1 MAGRRTSLKS
11 VEALRAVAAGAVV
24 VHHTLFMLVNN
35 AGYSFVVW
43 ESGAAGVDLFF
54 CISGF
59 VMTYAH
65 AGDFQAL
72 HASRTFLLRRLIR
85 IAPLYWLVTTLVAAG
100 LWFVPQL
107 FPNLRFD
114 WLNVI
119 LSYGFLLSRTSNGD
133 ITTVVSVGWTLCFEA
148 YFYVIFAILLNWPRR
163 YFLLVAALI
172 FATGILVG
180 LSGLPIP
187 PPATVAVRPLLIEF
201 LFGVVIGLVFL
212 KDKALPLPLSILL
225 VIGSAVVLGISA
237 PPDDWRRLALWG
249 LPCAMILAAGLS
261 WERSG
266 MRVPK
271 WLIALGAS
279 SYSLYL
285 VHNLVISL
293 VGKVWKFFHL
303 SYVPPVVPGV
313 VAFVAALAVAHV
325 IYIWLEKP
333 LIDWLR
339 QRFLRRPKSAAAV
352 STGAATDLPR
362 FERVPPWPEQL
373 QN

>member
-1 MAGRRTSLKS
+1 MAGRRVPLKS

-24 VHHTLFMLVNN
+24 VHHALFMLVHN

-65 AGDFQAL
+65 AGDFQTP
-72 HASRTFLLRRLIR
+72 HASRSFLLRRLIR
-85 IAPLYWLVTTLVAAG
+85 IAPLYWLVTTFVVAG

-119 LSYGFLLSRTSNGD
+119 LSYAFLLSRTSNGD

-163 YFLLVAALI
+163 YFLFVAAVI
-172 FATGILVG
+172 FASGILLG
-180 LSGLPIP
+180 LAGLPIP

-201 LFGVVIGLVFL
+201 LFGVVIGLVSL
-212 KDKALPLPLSILL
+212 KGKTLPFSLSIPL

-237 PPDDWRRLALWG
+237 PSDDWRRLAMWG

-261 WERSG
+261 WERYG
-266 MRVPK
+266 MRVPR

-285 VHNLVISL
+285 VHHLVISL
-293 VGKVWKFFHL
+293 VGKVWSVFRL
-303 SYVPPVVPGV
+303 SYIPPVVPGV
-313 VAFVAALAVAHV
+313 VAFVAALVVAHV
-325 IYIWLEKP
+325 IYLWVERP

-339 QRFLRRPKSAAAV
+339 QRFLKRTKSVTAV
-352 STGAATDLPR
+352 SIGAATDLPL
-362 FERVPPWPEQL
+362 FERVPP
-373 QN
+373 